1 MHKIFVALKKQIN
14 MHLTISHPI
23 PKESR
28 ALAELVRKQVQ
39 LIDSNAKIILFG
51 SRARGDAIMDS
62 DWDFLVLTERK
73 DTDALADQLRK
84 RILREVELKYDAAI
98 SLIVKNISIWQNDYA
113 VTNIYE
119 SIADEG
125 ILL

>member
-1 MHKIFVALKKQIN
+1 MHKLFVALEKQIN
-14 MHLTISHPI
+14 MHITISQ
-23 PKESR
+23 PKPGESK
-28 ALAELVRKQVQ
+28 ALAELVKRQVQ
-39 LIDSNAKIILFG
+39 LVDSNAKIILFG
-51 SRARGDAIMDS
+51 SRARGDAAMDS

-84 RILREVELKYDAAI
+84 RILMEVELKYDAAI